1 MLLMTCCSFPSP
13 SASLSLRFDL
23 HNRPVSN
30 LKTAFLFTSCHTVT
44 NVCPRFWVGFQGR
57 QRTRRRSKVDPTA
70 RAAVAMLHQDP
81 VVSDLIATGLSG
93 AIALSILRS
102 FEETAKRRIFDQ
114 VLIPSSLSHLKSRPR
129 QVKLLWAAAMSG
141 GGNPVVSHLC
151 AAVVIF
157 AFLQPYKETGK
168 HGLDQKLNR
177 KLVHISIGLVFMLCW
192 PMFSS
197 GHRGALLAAFIPGL
211 NIIKM
216 LLIGSGMWK
225 DEATVK
231 SMSRFGDRRELL
243 KGPLY
248 YALTITV
255 ACAIYWRTSPVAIAA
270 ICNLCAGD
278 GIADIVGRRLG
289 SQKIPYNRNKS
300 IAGSVAMALA
310 GFLASLAFMFYF
322 ASFGYVQE
330 SWEMI
335 FGFLV
340 VSLASS
346 FVESLPISTEL
357 DDNLTVTLT
366 SLLLGNL
373 VF

>member
-23 HNRPVSN
+23 HNRPVSH
-30 LKTAFLFTSCHTVT
+30 LKTAFVFTSCHTIT
-44 NVCPRFWVGFQGR
+44 STRFWVGFQGR
-57 QRTRRRSKVDPTA
+57 QRTRRRSKVNPTA

-102 FEETAKRRIFDQ
+102 FEETAKRNIF
-114 VLIPSSLSHLKSRPR
+114 
-129 QVKLLWAAAMSG
+129 
-141 GGNPVVSHLC
+141 
-151 AAVVIF
+151 
-157 AFLQPYKETGK
+157 
-168 HGLDQKLNR
+168 DQKLNR

-197 GHRGALLAAFIPGL
+197 GHRGSLLAACIPGL

-340 VSLASS
+340 VSFASS

>member
-1 MLLMTCCSFPSP
+1 
-13 SASLSLRFDL
+13 
-23 HNRPVSN
+23 
-30 LKTAFLFTSCHTVT
+30 
-44 NVCPRFWVGFQGR
+44 
-57 QRTRRRSKVDPTA
+57 
-70 RAAVAMLHQDP
+70 MLHQNP

-93 AIALSILRS
+93 TIALSFLRS
-102 FEETAKRRIFDQ
+102 FEETAKRHIF
-114 VLIPSSLSHLKSRPR
+114 
-129 QVKLLWAAAMSG
+129 
-141 GGNPVVSHLC
+141 
-151 AAVVIF
+151 
-157 AFLQPYKETGK
+157 
-168 HGLDQKLNR
+168 DQKLNR
-177 KLVHISIGLVFMLCW
+177 KLMHISIGLVFMLCW

-197 GHRGALLAAFIPGL
+197 GHRGALLAACIPGL
-211 NIIKM
+211 NIIRM

-310 GFLASLAFMFYF
+310 GFLASLGLQLVRFLCQRV
-322 ASFGYVQE
+322 ASKLRRQCN
-330 SWEMI
+330 
-335 FGFLV
+335 L
-340 VSLASS
+340 
-346 FVESLPISTEL
+346 FVEIFWKGTSITDVEQNMYPKLLPKSFI
-357 DDNLTVTLT
+357 
-366 SLLLGNL
+366 LG
-373 VF
+373 

>member
-1 MLLMTCCSFPSP
+1 MDLTVLSVVGLHGGPLSFSLLVTL
-13 SASLSLRFDL
+13 LSTVVQDL
-23 HNRPVSN
+23 GSDFRD
-30 LKTAFLFTSCHTVT
+30 
-44 NVCPRFWVGFQGR
+44 
-57 QRTRRRSKVDPTA
+57 SKEHGGDPTTK
-70 RAAVAMLHQDP
+70 AAVAMLHQNP

-93 AIALSILRS
+93 IIALSFLRS

-114 VLIPSSLSHLKSRPR
+114 
-129 QVKLLWAAAMSG
+129 
-141 GGNPVVSHLC
+141 
-151 AAVVIF
+151 
-157 AFLQPYKETGK
+157 
-168 HGLDQKLNR
+168 KLNR
-177 KLVHISIGLVFMLCW
+177 KLLHISIGLVFMLCW

-197 GHRGALLAAFIPGL
+197 GHQGALLAACIPGL
-211 NIIKM
+211 NIIRM

-225 DEATVK
+225 DEAMVK

-310 GFLASLAFMFYF
+310 GFLASLGFMHYF
-322 ASFGYVQE
+322 SAFGYVQK
-330 SWEMI
+330 SWEMTL
-335 FGFLV
+335 GFLI